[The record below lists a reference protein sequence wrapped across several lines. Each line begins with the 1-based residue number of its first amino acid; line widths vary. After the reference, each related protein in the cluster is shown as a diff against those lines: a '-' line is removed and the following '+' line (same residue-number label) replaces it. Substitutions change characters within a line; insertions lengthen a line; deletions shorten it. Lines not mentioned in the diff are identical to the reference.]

1 MSFRGHTTTTIT
13 FWGFGTLSG
22 LGSDYKIL
30 LLIAVV
36 VAVVVVVVVL
46 VVVVV
51 VVVVVV
57 SVCFKILSSPLK
69 AQDPENPQTIVRL
82 LLSCD

>member
-22 LGSDYKIL
+22 LGLDYKTL

-36 VAVVVVVVVL
+36 VVVVVVVL
-46 VVVVV
+46 VVVV

-69 AQDPENPQTIVRL
+69 ARDPENPQTIVRL
-82 LLSCD
+82 LSCD

>member
-22 LGSDYKIL
+22 LGLDYKTL

-51 VVVVVV
+51 VVFVV

-69 AQDPENPQTIVRL
+69 ARDPENPQTIVRL
-82 LLSCD
+82 LSCD

>member
-22 LGSDYKIL
+22 LGLDYKTL

-36 VAVVVVVVVL
+36 VVVVVVVVVL
-46 VVVVV
+46 VVV

-69 AQDPENPQTIVRL
+69 ARDPENPQTIVRL
-82 LLSCD
+82 LSCD

>member
-22 LGSDYKIL
+22 LGSDYKTL

-46 VVVVV
+46 VVVV

-82 LLSCD
+82 LSCD

>member
-22 LGSDYKIL
+22 LGSDYKTL

-36 VAVVVVVVVL
+36 VVVVVVVL
-46 VVVVV
+46 VVVV

-69 AQDPENPQTIVRL
+69 ARDPENPQTIVRL
-82 LLSCD
+82 LSCD